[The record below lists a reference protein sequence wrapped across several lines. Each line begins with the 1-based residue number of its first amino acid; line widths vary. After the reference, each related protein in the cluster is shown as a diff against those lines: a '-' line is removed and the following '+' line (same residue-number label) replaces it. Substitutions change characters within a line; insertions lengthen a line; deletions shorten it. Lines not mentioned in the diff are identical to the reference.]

1 MSTID
6 ACAHAGRWPRMRSAV
21 IERLA
26 PMVDVLSGSSRLVS
40 RRHLVTAT
48 VNVASCDGTERVM
61 MEREGAAHQEVG
73 LKLARSATNS
83 TFVEPDVRVRQQALL
98 AELGVLA
105 LKGTALPELLEA
117 AAEMVAAGLEAE
129 FSKVLELL
137 PDQKRLL
144 VRSGV
149 GWDFGV
155 VGTATV
161 GADLESPAGY
171 ALRTGKPV
179 ISNHLGSED
188 RFRTPELLVEHGV
201 RRAMNVIL
209 QGDGR
214 PFGVLEADSRSPG
227 EFNEHD
233 IAFLQG
239 AANLLGMAIERQR
252 TERGLKAALDRQ
264 RLLLEEVNHR
274 VKNSLQLVSAML
286 ELQANAD
293 DADEPLREGLV
304 QASARIAAI
313 ARAHERVHQ
322 HGAIQTVDLAAYLR
336 DVCAELGG
344 SVAPCDIHIDA
355 PAGLEVAIE
364 KAIPIALIDNEL
376 VTNASK
382 HAYPNSEHCPIWV
395 QVGNKGVEATSVVV
409 RDAGVGLPDGR
420 NMLQSKGLGMRIVAA
435 FTRQLGAK
443 LVVRSNGP
451 GCEFEIS
458 MPSSDTPHQ

>member
-1 MSTID
+1 
-6 ACAHAGRWPRMRSAV
+6 
-21 IERLA
+21 
-26 PMVDVLSGSSRLVS
+26 
-40 RRHLVTAT
+40 
-48 VNVASCDGTERVM
+48 
-61 MEREGAAHQEVG
+61 MERESAAEYPVG
-73 LKLARSATNS
+73 LTRGGSATYS
-83 TFVEPDVRVRQQALL
+83 ALIEPDIRVRQQALL

-105 LKGTALPELLEA
+105 LKGTALPELLDA
-117 AAEMVAAGLEAE
+117 AAEMVAAGLDAE

-137 PDQKRLL
+137 PDHKRLL
-144 VRSGV
+144 VRAGV
-149 GWDFGV
+149 GWHAGV
-155 VGTATV
+155 VGTASV
-161 GADLESPAGY
+161 GADLASPAGY
-171 ALRTGKPV
+171 ALRTGRPV

-252 TERGLKAALDRQ
+252 MERGLMAALERQ
-264 RLLLEEVNHR
+264 KLLLEEVNHR

-286 ELQANAD
+286 ELQAGEG
-293 DADEPLREGLV
+293 DAQLRESLA

-313 ARAHERVHQ
+313 GRAHQRVHQ
-322 HGAIQTVDLAAYLR
+322 YGAIQTVDLGAYLK

-344 SVAPCDIHIDA
+344 STAPRDIHIDV
-355 PAGLEVAIE
+355 PAGLEIAIE
-364 KAIPIALIDNEL
+364 RAIPIALIVNEL

-382 HAYPNSEHCPIWV
+382 HAYPNQEHCPIWIEV
-395 QVGNKGVEATSVVV
+395 NRKRAAAISVVV
-409 RDAGVGLPDGR
+409 RDEGVGLPEGK
-420 NMLQSKGLGMRIVAA
+420 NVLKGKGLGMRIVAA
-435 FTRQLGAK
+435 FTDQLGAE
-443 LVVRSNGP
+443 LMVRPNRP

-458 MPSSDTPHQ
+458 IPG